1 MNTKVKIVTDKSM
14 KANKAEQ
21 HLQKEITDLEN
32 MGHEI
37 KDIKYVVSQHVA
49 QFLIIYQ
56 QDYLIMRQDP
66 AKLYKPFQF
75 LHTKYCAY

>member
-14 KANKAEQ
+14 KASKAEQ

-56 QDYLIMRQDP
+56 
-66 AKLYKPFQF
+66 
-75 LHTKYCAY
+75 